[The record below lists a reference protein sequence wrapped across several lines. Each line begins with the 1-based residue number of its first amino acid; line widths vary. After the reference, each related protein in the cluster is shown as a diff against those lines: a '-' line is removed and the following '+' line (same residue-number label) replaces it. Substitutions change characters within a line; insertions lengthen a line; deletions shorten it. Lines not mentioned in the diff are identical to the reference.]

1 MKMNLEIR
9 PILSALMRSK
19 TGAILVAL
27 QVAISLAILTNAV
40 YIVNLRLAVVA
51 RPSGVAAE
59 HDMFSLGISNQ
70 KLGDHAAQVAQQ
82 KQDEATMR
90 AVAGVSSVVRTS
102 QVPMSRAGSTT
113 SIYLDKKQTTPS
125 ANVAMYLGADSLNH
139 IWGLKLLEGRDFNA
153 DDYREIDENN
163 SKDFV
168 DTVIITNNLAKK
180 LFPGDTSVTGK
191 DIYFGSGSDAKS
203 ARVIGVI
210 ERLQTHGAQSAPEGE
225 QSVILPVRLTN
236 DPYSVFS
243 IRAEP
248 GQRDRVMK
256 DVETALR
263 NSSASPLII
272 RTRTMDEDRSKRYR
286 ADNGLAWMLIAVC
299 VLLLLVTASGIVGI
313 SSLWVTQRRKHIGVR
328 RALGARK
335 IDVLRYF
342 VTENFMITT
351 FGIACG
357 LALAIGLNQLL
368 VSKLELTKLPAA
380 YLLGGS
386 VIFWILGIIAV
397 VGPAARAASI
407 SPATATRST

>member
-1 MKMNLEIR
+1 MKLNLEIR
-9 PILSALMRSK
+9 PILSALLRSK

-40 YIVNLRLAVVA
+40 YIVQLRMEVVA
-51 RPSGVAAE
+51 RPSGLTE
-59 HDMFSLGISNQ
+59 ENDLFSINISNR
-70 KLGDHAAQVAQQ
+70 KVADHAEQIATQ
-82 KQDEATMR
+82 KQEEATIR
-90 AVAGVSSVVRTS
+90 GVSGVQGVTRVS
-102 QVPMSRAGSTT
+102 QTPLSWSGSTT
-113 SIYLDKKQTTPS
+113 GVSLDRKQAATS
-125 ANVAMYLGADSLNH
+125 ANVSMYIASESVMKL
-139 IWGLKLLEGRDFNA
+139 WGLKLADGRDFNQGEF
-153 DDYREIDENN
+153 REIDTST
-163 SKDFV
+163 SKEFPNV
-168 DTVIITNNLAKK
+168 VIITKALAEK
-180 LFPGDTSVTGK
+180 LFPGQASVVGK
-191 DIYFGSGSDAKS
+191 TIYFGTGDDANES
-203 ARVIGVI
+203 RIIGVL
-210 ERLQTHGAQSAPEGE
+210 ERLQTHAAQIGE
-225 QSVILPVRLTN
+225 KGEISVVLPIRMSN
-236 DPYSVFS
+236 DPYSKYSV
-243 IRAEP
+243 RAEP
-248 GQRDRVMK
+248 GQRERVMK
-256 DVETALR
+256 DVEMALR
-263 NSSASPLII
+263 KASATPII
-272 RTRTMDEDRSKRYR
+272 INMRSLQEDRSRRYR

>member
-102 QVPMSRAGSTT
+102 QVPMSRAGSTS

-125 ANVAMYLGADSLNH
+125 ANVAMYLGADSLSH
-139 IWGLKLLEGRDFNA
+139 IWGLKLLEGRDFSA

-168 DTVIITNNLAKK
+168 DTVIITKKLAQK

-236 DPYSVFS
+236 DPYSIFS
-243 IRAEP
+243 IRTEP

-272 RTRTMDEDRSKRYR
+272 RTRTMDEDRSRRYR
-286 ADNGLAWMLIAVC
+286 ADSGLAWMLIAVC

-328 RALGARK
+328 RALGARR
-335 IDVLRYF
+335 IDILRYF
-342 VTENFMITT
+342 VTENLMITS

-357 LALAIGLNQLL
+357 LALAVALNQLL
-368 VSKLELTKLPAA
+368 VSKLELTKLPVP

>member
-1 MKMNLEIR
+1 MKLNLEIR
-9 PILSALMRSK
+9 PILSALLRSK

-27 QVAISLAILTNAV
+27 QVAISLAILANAV
-40 YIVNLRLAVVA
+40 YIVQLRMEVVA
-51 RPSGVAAE
+51 RPSGVAE
-59 HDMFSLGISNQ
+59 ENDLFSINVSNR
-70 KLGDHAAQVAQQ
+70 KVADHTEQIATQ
-82 KQDEATMR
+82 KQEEVTIR
-90 AVAGVSSVVRTS
+90 GVSGVQGVTRVS
-102 QVPMSRAGSTT
+102 QTPLSWSGSTT
-113 SIYLDKKQTTPS
+113 GVSLDRKQTATS
-125 ANVAMYLGADSLNH
+125 ANVSMYIASESVMKL
-139 IWGLKLLEGRDFNA
+139 WGLKLANGRDFNQSEF
-153 DDYREIDENN
+153 REIDTST
-163 SKDFV
+163 SKEFPNI
-168 DTVIITNNLAKK
+168 VIITKTLAEK
-180 LFPGDTSVTGK
+180 LFPGQASVVGK
-191 DIYFGSGSDAKS
+191 TIYFGTGDDAYET
-203 ARVIGVI
+203 RIVGVL
-210 ERLQTHGAQSAPEGE
+210 ERLQTHAGQIGE
-225 QSVILPVRLTN
+225 KGEISVVLPIRMSN
-236 DPYSVFS
+236 DPYSKYSV
-243 IRAEP
+243 RAEP

-256 DVETALR
+256 DVEMALR
-263 NSSASPLII
+263 KASATPII
-272 RTRTMDEDRSKRYR
+272 INMRSLQEDRSRRYR

-342 VTENFMITT
+342 ITENFMITN